1 MHFRHFQKI
10 KFRYQFNGIVQAVFV
25 IDDFQAPDG
34 FCLNHGLEH
43 DENDYYFS
51 LICKSKYNIS

>member
-1 MHFRHFQKI
+1 M
-10 KFRYQFNGIVQAVFV
+10 QAVFV
-25 IDDFQAPDG
+25 IDDFKEPGG

-51 LICKSKYNIS
+51 LICKLNWLLKKILE